1 MFITKFRLGIL
12 LGFALGYVL
21 GTRAGRER
29 YESIQAAWSKV
40 RRSDPGQTI
49 EYEVRTAA
57 ERAASKVET
66 TVDEQVQHAT
76 ETVKEKTG
84 LTGRNGA
91 GSPAAPGNGTVPPPS
106 IQPPPTTT

>member
-40 RRSDPGQTI
+40 RRSDPGQTL

-66 TVDEQVQHAT
+66 AVDEQVQSVT
-76 ETVKEKTG
+76 ETVKEKAGIADQDTA
-84 LTGRNGA
+84 GA
-91 GSPAAPGNGTVPPPS
+91 ATTPANGTVPPPS
-106 IQPPPTTT
+106 IQPPPTV